1 MLIGSR
7 YLNLEL
13 YIQLKVLLSS
23 VLCSLG
29 WVCVSWLLSTAQAQ
43 TMWHGLLALL
53 LASSQ
58 RGLKDRK
65 QRARFNMDWV
75 REDNLVLLQRGE
87 RTTNS
92 SAEGIIHAA

>member
-1 MLIGSR
+1 
-7 YLNLEL
+7 
-13 YIQLKVLLSS
+13 
-23 VLCSLG
+23 
-29 WVCVSWLLSTAQAQ
+29 
-43 TMWHGLLALL
+43 MWHGLLALL

-75 REDNLVLLQRGE
+75 REDSLVLLQRGK

-92 SAEGIIHAA
+92 SAEGTIRS

>member
-1 MLIGSR
+1 
-7 YLNLEL
+7 
-13 YIQLKVLLSS
+13 
-23 VLCSLG
+23 
-29 WVCVSWLLSTAQAQ
+29 
-43 TMWHGLLALL
+43 MWHGLLALL

-92 SAEGIIHAA
+92 SAEGIIDSRWLGLGLANPNPNQLALSLTPTRHHS

>member
-1 MLIGSR
+1 
-7 YLNLEL
+7 
-13 YIQLKVLLSS
+13 
-23 VLCSLG
+23 
-29 WVCVSWLLSTAQAQ
+29 
-43 TMWHGLLALL
+43 MWHGLLALL

-75 REDNLVLLQRGE
+75 REDSLVLLQRGE

-92 SAEGIIHAA
+92 SAAKASFALWLGLGLANPNPNQLALSLS

>member
-1 MLIGSR
+1 MCVDWVTLFKLIFT
-7 YLNLEL
+7 N
-13 YIQLKVLLSS
+13 
-23 VLCSLG
+23 
-29 WVCVSWLLSTAQAQ
+29 SWLSTVQAAQ

-75 REDNLVLLQRGE
+75 REDSLVLLQRGE

-92 SAEGIIHAA
+92 SAEGIIRAG